1 MSRIARITLPILLL
15 FAGSAGA
22 EPETI
27 LEGNIESGFFG
38 APVVK
43 FSEVEQ
49 EFAVFV
55 GLRGGW
61 IINHSL
67 SLGLG
72 GYGLSNNV
80 HLEGVS
86 GPDDRDIEFG
96 YGGLEIEY
104 INSSDDLLH
113 FTIYTL
119 VGAGGIGLPNI
130 EPDEAEA
137 VFVFEPAFNL
147 VINVSPAMRIETGG
161 GYRWVSDTN
170 SPYYSNEGMSA
181 FTAGFG
187 FLFGK
192 F

>member
-1 MSRIARITLPILLL
+1 MSRIALVILSILLL
-15 FAGSAGA
+15 CPRPAGA

-27 LEGNIESGFFG
+27 LQGGIDSGFFG

-49 EFAVFV
+49 EFAVLA

-80 HLEGVS
+80 QLEGLS
-86 GPDDRDIEFG
+86 GPDKRDIEFG
-96 YGGLEIEY
+96 YGGVEIEY

-119 VGAGGIGLPNI
+119 IGAGGIGLPNI

-137 VFVFEPAFNL
+137 VFVFEPMFNL
-147 VINVSPAMRIETGG
+147 VINVSAALRIETGG

-181 FTAGFG
+181 FTAGFS